1 MAILIDGTPSV
12 IIIPHLFAEEFQS
25 VDDYSNRPYYAAF
38 IRILKYISFLIAVFF
53 AGNIHGF
60 CTVSSRIFSDRIA
73 RENIRFFVANAL
85 TRNT

>member
-38 IRILKYISFLIAVFF
+38 IRIL
-53 AGNIHGF
+53 NIF
-60 CTVSSRIFSDRIA
+60 RS
-73 RENIRFFVANAL
+73 L
-85 TRNT
+85 